1 MVTLNLLLHS
11 LTKKETS
18 LITLTPIWKMSL
30 LEIGSTFLDDLGVQS
45 DNGMFNFTE
54 RDVIGKPINIELER
68 KYNDYTDKWN
78 TSLKRVW
85 KFDGTPVFEKYEIKD
100 NQKNNNNNEQQTSK
114 SSLNSPNNPFA
125 NANGP
130 IDIDDKDLPF

>member
-1 MVTLNLLLHS
+1 MDILNLLSHS
-11 LTKKETS
+11 LTEKKETS
-18 LITLTPIWKMSL
+18 LIMLTLIWKMNL
-30 LEIGSTFLDDLGVQS
+30 LETGSTFLDDLGVQGN
-45 DNGMFNFTE
+45 NGMFNFTE
-54 RDVIGKPINIELER
+54 KDVIGKPINIELER

-100 NQKNNNNNEQQTSK
+100 NQKNNNNEQQTSK
-114 SSLNSPNNPFA
+114 PNLNSPNNPFA

>member
-1 MVTLNLLLHS
+1 RNWMY
-11 LTKKETS
+11 
-18 LITLTPIWKMSL
+18 
-30 LEIGSTFLDDLGVQS
+30 TFLDDLGIQS

-85 KFDGTPVFEKYEIKD
+85 KFDGTPVFEKHEIKD
-100 NQKNNNNNEQQTSK
+100 NQKNNNEQQTSK

-130 IDIDDKDLPF
+130 IDVDDKDLPF

>member
-1 MVTLNLLLHS
+1 MEN
-11 LTKKETS
+11 EFARNW
-18 LITLTPIWKMSL
+18 IY
-30 LEIGSTFLDDLGVQS
+30 TFLDDLGVQG

-100 NQKNNNNNEQQTSK
+100 NQKNSNEQQTSK
-114 SSLNSPNNPFA
+114 PSLNSPNNPFA
-125 NANGP
+125 NGNDS
-130 IDIDDKDLPF
+130 IDISDGDLPF